1 MKGIKNNMRSPIGS
15 LKNVKIF
22 VLYLLDNINYPLD
35 YATINDVVRQT
46 DFVMYLDFAEA
57 FYSMLDL
64 GLIEK
69 IDDDGEELYM
79 ITKRGRYCAQEFHGE
94 LIKPMLDHALAKA
107 LRFLDFK
114 KRGVEM
120 HSRVERSENG
130 KFLVSFSFIEKGVC
144 IFSQSLIVDH
154 EDRARRMQDNF
165 YERPESIYRGVLTLM
180 EGNVNYLFD

>member
-1 MKGIKNNMRSPIGS
+1 MRSAIGS

-35 YATINDVVRQT
+35 YNTINDVVRQT
-46 DFVMYLDFAEA
+46 DYVMYLDFAEA
-57 FYSMLDL
+57 FHSMLDL
-64 GLIEK
+64 GLLEK
-69 IDDDGEELYM
+69 VEENGEELY
-79 ITKRGRYCAQEFHGE
+79 IVTKRGRYCAQEFHGE
-94 LIKPMLDHALAKA
+94 LIQSMLQNALTKA

-114 KRGVEM
+114 KRQVEI
-120 HSRVERSENG
+120 HSSVERSENG
-130 KFLVSFSFIEKGVC
+130 KFLVTFTFTEKGVC

-154 EDRARRMQDNF
+154 EDRARMMQDNF